1 VPEPLIHMLAT
12 TDAVGG
18 VWTYALD
25 LARALLPHGVVTT
38 LAVLGPPLSAP
49 QRAAASEIAG
59 LRLVETG
66 AELDWLAADEAAVAA
81 AAGTIAALAAQ
92 SGAHLVQLNSPVLA
106 DLAAWP
112 VPLLGV
118 CHSCLATWWAAVQH
132 GPMPADFRW
141 RSTLLARGY
150 AACDMLVAPT
160 AAFADDTAR
169 IYGLRPMVVH
179 NGAAPIEAPSSGLRP
194 RCVLTGGRLWDE
206 GKNFETLDLAASLL
220 DAPLLAAG
228 PLVAP
233 HGTMVTAHHS
243 TALGQLSP
251 VALRAQ
257 MERAPIFASL
267 SIYEPFGLTVLE
279 AAQSGCALVLSDIPT
294 FRELWEE
301 AAIFVPAPQADA
313 AASALQNLLD
323 DPGEL
328 ARLGAA
334 AQARA
339 SRYTADAMAESMYAL
354 YRHLVP
360 HRAAA

>member
-1 VPEPLIHMLAT
+1 MRVLAT

-25 LARALLPHGVVTT
+25 LARALVPHGVATT
-38 LAVLGPPLSAP
+38 LAVLGPPLSP
-49 QRAAASEIAG
+49 LQHEAAGQIAG
-59 LRLVETG
+59 LQVVETG
-66 AELDWLAADEAAVAA
+66 AELDWLAADEAAVSAA
-81 AAGTIAALAAQ
+81 AEAVARLAAQ
-92 SGAHLVQLNSPVLA
+92 SGAQLVQLNSPILA
-106 DLAAWP
+106 DLASWP
-112 VPLLGV
+112 VPVLGA
-118 CHSCLATWWAAVQH
+118 CHSCLATWWAAVQQ
-132 GPMPADFRW
+132 GPMPPDFRW
-141 RSTLLARGY
+141 RTTLVARGY
-150 AACDMLVAPT
+150 ASCDMLVAPT
-160 AAFADDTAR
+160 AAFADATAR
-169 IYGLRPMVVH
+169 IYGMRPRVVH
-179 NGAAPIEAPSSGLRP
+179 NGAAPIAHAEIGKRS

-220 DAPLLAAG
+220 DVPVLAAG

-233 HGTMVTAHHS
+233 HGSLVTANHS

-251 VALRAQ
+251 AALRAQ
-257 MERAPIFASL
+257 MNRAAVFASL

-294 FRELWEE
+294 FRELWDE

-323 DPGEL
+323 DPDEL

-339 SRYTADAMAESMYAL
+339 SRYTAEAMAASMYEL
-354 YRHLVP
+354 YRDLVP